1 MKESRHSGIFVS
13 PYSFDCGI
21 MQKAAGLADVMLQAT
36 RRANNRRSVEDDSAF
51 TYLLEEWLGFGLM
64 FPICLYFIPVGIIAR
79 RKGLAH
85 PRRAVT
91 QPDIAIAFAR
101 IAELGEPPVFK
112 SFD

>member
-1 MKESRHSGIFVS
+1 
-13 PYSFDCGI
+13 

-36 RRANNRRSVEDDSAF
+36 RRGNNRRSVEDDSAF
-51 TYLLEEWLGFGLM
+51 TYLLEEWLALGLM
-64 FPICLYFIPVGIIAR
+64 VPIRLNFIPVGIMAR
-79 RKGLAH
+79 RKGLAYA
-85 PRRAVT
+85 RRAVT

>member
-1 MKESRHSGIFVS
+1 
-13 PYSFDCGI
+13 
-21 MQKAAGLADVMLQAT
+21 
-36 RRANNRRSVEDDSAF
+36 
-51 TYLLEEWLGFGLM
+51 LM